1 MNLLSVVADL
11 IQSQFAKFYNDLM
24 PMMMQILTNVAMT
37 NMTQMTLRAR
47 TIEAMGFMISAV
59 SEERE
64 TFKQGVLEIA
74 TFLVTL

>member
-1 MNLLSVVADL
+1 
-11 IQSQFAKFYNDLM
+11 M

-47 TIEAMGFMISAV
+47 TIEAMGYMISAV

-64 TFKQGVLEIA
+64 AFK
-74 TFLVTL
+74 